1 MNNNTKNYIWGAIA
15 LLGLGFFLMSKQGM
29 IPSPQANH
37 TPPQQQTPGAIR
49 WVP

>member
-15 LLGLGFFLMSKQGM
+15 LAGIALFLMKNNGLN
-29 IPSPQANH
+29 PLPQANH
-37 TPPQQQTPGAIR
+37 TPPEQTPGAIR